1 LNGYTKVF
9 YGLTNKTCRWV
20 FAWDMRGE
28 VFPSMNEDIDALIEK
43 KENEFTPLRQR
54 MEELKNQFI
63 TQTISFASDWYRKT
77 TNEYVTKYHQV
88 ILNMKE
94 EQIANMK
101 AEVYKLVR
109 DSEKI
114 VKDEL
119 ENPAL
124 WWHQKPSVHDSVE
137 QYLQV
142 GDKHPEILDH
152 AVRHVL
158 GRLGLILEEHRYNV
172 ATNGNTGSYSEFWFE
187 KPQGKESGVVPYYP
201 HLLKWTEEMQETI
214 RKYNDQYTKARA
226 LFFEIQKLRDLKK
239 QQQAISRWDAF

>member
-1 LNGYTKVF
+1 
-9 YGLTNKTCRWV
+9 
-20 FAWDMRGE
+20 
-28 VFPSMNEDIDALIEK
+28 MNEDVDVLIER
-43 KENEFTPLRQR
+43 KENELAPLRQR

-94 EQIANMK
+94 EKIANMK

-114 VKDEL
+114 VRGEL

-124 WWHQKPSVHDSVE
+124 WWHQRPSVRDSIE

-142 GDKHPEILDH
+142 GDKHPEILDR
-152 AVRHVL
+152 AIRHVL
-158 GRLGLILEEHRYNV
+158 GRLGLILEEYRYNV
-172 ATNGNTGSYSEFWFE
+172 TTSGNTGSYLEFWFE
-187 KPQGKESGVVPYYP
+187 KPQGNNSVVIPYYP
-201 HLLKWTEEMQETI
+201 HLLKWSGEMQDTI
-214 RKYNDQYTKARA
+214 HKYNELYTESNVIIHENTKT
-226 LFFEIQKLRDLKK
+226 
-239 QQQAISRWDAF
+239 

>member
-1 LNGYTKVF
+1 
-9 YGLTNKTCRWV
+9 
-20 FAWDMRGE
+20 
-28 VFPSMNEDIDALIEK
+28 MNEDIDALIEK

-94 EQIANMK
+94 EKIANMK
-101 AEVYKLVR
+101 TEVYKLVR

-114 VKDEL
+114 VRDEL

-124 WWHQKPSVHDSVE
+124 WWHQRPSVHDSIE

-142 GDKHPEILDH
+142 GDKHPEILDR
-152 AVRHVL
+152 AIRHVL
-158 GRLGLILEEHRYNV
+158 GRLGLILEEYRYNV
-172 ATNGNTGSYSEFWFE
+172 TTSGNTGSYLEFWFD
-187 KPQGKESGVVPYYP
+187 KPHGNDSVVVPYYP
-201 HLLKWTEEMQETI
+201 HLLKWSEEMQDTI
-214 RKYNDQYTKARA
+214 HKYNELYTEAMSLYMK
-226 LFFEIQKLRDLKK
+226 IQKLKDRKK